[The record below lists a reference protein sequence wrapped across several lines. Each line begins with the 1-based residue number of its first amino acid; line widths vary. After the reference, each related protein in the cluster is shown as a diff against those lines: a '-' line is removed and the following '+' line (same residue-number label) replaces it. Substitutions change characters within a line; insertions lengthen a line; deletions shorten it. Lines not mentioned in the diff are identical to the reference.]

1 MSDTE
6 RNAAAAALRADLEAR
21 RAATDP
27 RRSLLLQAPAGS
39 GKTAVLT
46 QRFLKLL
53 CAVDDPAEIL
63 AITFTRKAAAE
74 MRARVTRALRGEIA
88 DSDACAAQL
97 RTLAQAALTHGA
109 ARGWNLPQEA
119 SALRIQ
125 TIDSFNYWLACQL
138 PVASRTGGAL
148 AVTEATDALY
158 RRAARRT
165 LASADTEVALAA
177 DAGVLFER
185 LDNSWRSVERLLAEM
200 LSQRAHWLPHILRHE
215 PHELGAQVDAS
226 LAAIVGARLSAARA
240 LLPEALRRA
249 CESLPEVGALGAEPR
264 DLAAWQRLA
273 SLVLTQEG
281 RWRRALSGSVL
292 GDAYS
297 VPSARAVL
305 KERIA
310 DLAAVPGAQQHLAE
324 LGELPPPELG
334 SAGHAA
340 LAALARVLTAAA
352 RELQVEFARA
362 GRVDYTYVN
371 GAAHAALTEDGVP
384 TDLALRTG
392 LALRHILVDEF
403 QDTSLAQFR
412 LLESLTAGWEES
424 DGRTLFVVGDPMQSI
439 YRFRDAEV
447 GLFIAARVSGIGT
460 VRLAPLRLSR
470 NFRSVAPLVAWTNEV
485 FGRLFPD
492 GDDLRAGA
500 VRFAGSV
507 PGREPLDPPEAA
519 VRLTLFPG
527 EPHAESR
534 AIAVRIAALRQ
545 ASPAASIAVLVAA
558 HAHAVPIVAA
568 LSSCGVESVGVDLV
582 PLGERPVVRDLV
594 QLARALEDLGDRS
607 AWLAVLRAPWCGAR
621 LATLSLLSSADDR
634 QLLWEALTD
643 GERVGRC
650 PPAEQRRLTRLR
662 EVLSRA
668 LARRGREPP
677 ADWLETAWVQLGAPD
692 AYAVSEL
699 EDARLFFGALA
710 ERAAAGEWQGA
721 KDFPALLQD
730 LFSGAQ
736 APGGHAVQIMTIHRA
751 KGLEFDHVFVPAL
764 DRSSG
769 RGERP
774 LLRWIDLARPDGGS
788 DLLMAPVPSAA
799 DEDEDRVSAL
809 IARLTG
815 ERTAHERL
823 RLLYVAATRARQTLE
838 LSGAPRRRRDGS
850 CTPERGTLLACL
862 WPALEGEFRE
872 ADAATSASTAA
883 AAGPSGTGDGA
894 AATLRRLRDD
904 WREPQAQPPPALA
917 HLPLTPGSLEPPEF
931 SWVGE
936 TQRHIGTV
944 VHGLLARVAQGA
956 RLPAAS
962 EVEGGRSAVLEELR
976 RQGVPEAAR
985 PQAADLIVT
994 AVTRTLGDERG
1005 RWILS
1010 GAHREAASELA
1021 LTGLIAGRLRSV
1033 VIDRSFVD
1041 ESGTRWVIDY
1051 KTSRHEGGELEE
1063 FLEREE
1069 QRYRPQLTDYVAL
1082 ARALGPQPVRAAL
1095 YFPLLGAFRELV

>member
-1 MSDTE
+1 M
-6 RNAAAAALRADLEAR
+6 
-21 RAATDP
+21 
-27 RRSLLLQAPAGS
+27 
-39 GKTAVLT
+39 
-46 QRFLKLL
+46 
-53 CAVDDPAEIL
+53 
-63 AITFTRKAAAE
+63 
-74 MRARVTRALRGEIA
+74 
-88 DSDACAAQL
+88 
-97 RTLAQAALTHGA
+97 
-109 ARGWNLPQEA
+109 
-119 SALRIQ
+119 
-125 TIDSFNYWLACQL
+125 
-138 PVASRTGGAL
+138 
-148 AVTEATDALY
+148 
-158 RRAARRT
+158 
-165 LASADTEVALAA
+165 
-177 DAGVLFER
+177 
-185 LDNSWRSVERLLAEM
+185 
-200 LSQRAHWLPHILRHE
+200 
-215 PHELGAQVDAS
+215 
-226 LAAIVGARLSAARA
+226 
-240 LLPEALRRA
+240 
-249 CESLPEVGALGAEPR
+249 
-264 DLAAWQRLA
+264 
-273 SLVLTQEG
+273 
-281 RWRRALSGSVL
+281 
-292 GDAYS
+292 
-297 VPSARAVL
+297 
-305 KERIA
+305 
-310 DLAAVPGAQQHLAE
+310 
-324 LGELPPPELG
+324 
-334 SAGHAA
+334 
-340 LAALARVLTAAA
+340 
-352 RELQVEFARA
+352 
-362 GRVDYTYVN
+362 
-371 GAAHAALTEDGVP
+371 
-384 TDLALRTG
+384 
-392 LALRHILVDEF
+392 
-403 QDTSLAQFR
+403 
-412 LLESLTAGWEES
+412 
-424 DGRTLFVVGDPMQSI
+424 
-439 YRFRDAEV
+439 
-447 GLFIAARVSGIGT
+447 
-460 VRLAPLRLSR
+460 
-470 NFRSVAPLVAWTNEV
+470 APLVAWTNEV

-492 GDDLRAGA
+492 DDDLRAGA

-507 PGREPLDPPEAA
+507 PGREPLDSPEAA

-534 AIAVRIAALRQ
+534 AIAARIAALRQ

-568 LSSCGVESVGVDLV
+568 LRSCGVESVGVDLV

-634 QLLWEALTD
+634 QLLWEALAD
-643 GERVGRC
+643 GERAGRC

-677 ADWLETAWVQLGAPD
+677 ADWLETTWVQLGAPD

-917 HLPLTPGSLEPPEF
+917 HLPLSPG
-931 SWVGE
+931 
-936 TQRHIGTV
+936 
-944 VHGLLARVAQGA
+944 LARAPGVQ
-956 RLPAAS
+956 L
-962 EVEGGRSAVLEELR
+962 GGRDAAPHRHR
-976 RQGVPEAAR
+976 RARPAGPRRAGREAAGR
-985 PQAADLIVT
+985 
-994 AVTRTLGDERG
+994 ERG
-1005 RWILS
+1005 RRRAQRGVG
-1010 GAHREAASELA
+1010 GAAPPGRTRSRPA
-1021 LTGLIAGRLRSV
+1021 AGRGPDRHRS
-1033 VIDRSFVD
+1033 
-1041 ESGTRWVIDY
+1041 
-1051 KTSRHEGGELEE
+1051 H
-1063 FLEREE
+1063 
-1069 QRYRPQLTDYVAL
+1069 AH
-1082 ARALGPQPVRAAL
+1082 ARR
-1095 YFPLLGAFRELV
+1095 